1 MSKVNIVIIG
11 AHGFHENINIDTL
24 NNYKN
29 WNNVDQASYYDMSLC
44 IDQMRTQ
51 CNIRNINIYCID
63 PQYYF
68 TVHNKDIHYI
78 NDYFKVG
85 DTAYCR
91 KSGHTIFVEFCNLL
105 DEYYVTKPYDVHAI
119 SEYNNYKISWISC
132 GCSWNQAFPT
142 DLIIK
147 LVQEHIYTPTDITCP
162 HSYMFAYNFN
172 KSKDNDALFQPF
184 CQGLYHILGT
194 FLWRGYKDNHEY
206 ERVLLEFI
214 PKLLDVLDVDVCICN
229 ECMQHELRSFISQD
243 MHWNALQRSTRE
255 KINNLVF
262 GKLIIIS

>member
-11 AHGFHENINIDTL
+11 AHGFHENININTL

-44 IDQMRTQ
+44 IDQIRTI
-51 CNIRNINIYCID
+51 CNIQNINIYCID

-68 TVHNKDIHYI
+68 TVRDKNIHYI

-85 DTAYCR
+85 DTAYCT

-105 DEYYVTKPYDVHAI
+105 DEYYVTKPYAVHPI

-132 GCSWNQAFPT
+132 GCSWDQAFPT

-147 LVQEHIYTPTDITCP
+147 LVQEHIYTPTDITCAQ
-162 HSYMFAYNFN
+162 SYMYAYNFN
-172 KSKDNDALFQPF
+172 KRNCDALFQPF
-184 CQGLYHILGT
+184 CQGLYHVLGT
-194 FLWRGYKDNHEY
+194 FLWRGYKDNYEY

-214 PKLLDVLDVDVCICN
+214 PKLLDVGIDNCI
-229 ECMQHELRSFISQD
+229 QQELKSFISQD
-243 MHWNALQRSTRE
+243 THWNALQRSTRE
-255 KINNLVF
+255 KINEIVL